1 MAKKQK
7 CPEFENHERWL
18 VAYADMMTLLF
29 ALFVVLYAIAT
40 ADTDK
45 LKKVSTS
52 IQKAFGATVD
62 QEGPEGAPRGNNLNE
77 GIFKKIRGNTNR
89 DSLLTR
95 NRRETTAI
103 ISADF
108 KKLERELFDRL
119 YGSKAFPEAQKQDR
133 QDRVVYVN
141 RDADGIRVTLL
152 ARKFFKASATGLN
165 DEARAALD
173 GVAQAVKGMGR
184 TVRVEGHTD
193 NLPFKMNGMTN
204 WELSA
209 GRAAQVV
216 RYLIDRHRF
225 DSKMIYAA
233 GFADTHPVA
242 SNDTPENRSL
252 NRRVDIKILYDQ
264 PSEEVPAV
272 EEAEGAK
279 DSPTDAKGTDAPKDA
294 KGSKE

>member
-1 MAKKQK
+1 MAKKAK

-40 ADTDK
+40 ADADK

-52 IQKAFGATVD
+52 IQKAFGASTEQD
-62 QEGPEGAPRGNNLNE
+62 GPDGTPRGNNLSE

-89 DSLLTR
+89 DSMLTR
-95 NRRETTAI
+95 NRREAAAI

-108 KKLERELFDRL
+108 KKLEREMFDRL
-119 YGSKAFPEAQKQDR
+119 YGSKAFPEKSKEAKAAKDE
-133 QDRVVYVN
+133 RVVYVT
-141 RDADGIRVTLL
+141 RDQDGIRVTLL
-152 ARKFFKASATGLN
+152 ARKFFRASSTGLN
-165 DEARAALD
+165 EEARAALD
-173 GVAQAVKGMGR
+173 GVASAVKGMGR

-193 NLPFKMNGMTN
+193 NLAFNMNGMTN

-209 GRAAQVV
+209 GRAASVV

-225 DSKMIYAA
+225 DKTMIYAA

-252 NRRVDIKILYDQ
+252 NRRVDIKILYDT
-264 PSEEVPAV
+264 PTEGLESEPADSADPT
-272 EEAEGAK
+272 EAPEK
-279 DSPTDAKGTDAPKDA
+279 AP
-294 KGSKE
+294 E